1 MQLPKHENWTPAT
14 TERVKTRCWRLFEEY
29 EKHSCLDENNQE
41 TSDRAIQAELDGM
54 RLQALISYHDWSRS
68 ERPF

>member
-14 TERVKTRCWRLFEEY
+14 TERVKTRCLKLFEEY
-29 EKHSCLDENNQE
+29 EQHSCLDENDQE
-41 TSDRAIQAELDGM
+41 TSNRATQAELDGM
-54 RLQALISYHDWSRS
+54 RLQALISYHDWPRS